1 MMSKKRFSK
10 KGNSKKSNKIN
21 SDPPFDRR
29 SMDKMMADIGHMLE
43 QQEFDSI
50 DEANAFLQQVM
61 ASGEPIPTTA
71 PQTPVEQAQEMMY
84 EAFEASGKR
93 RMKLAKQAL
102 TISDDCVDAYV
113 LLAEE
118 SAKTL
123 QEARDLYSAGVQA
136 GERVLGEELFAEAV
150 GHFWGIVET
159 RPYMRV
165 RAGLANCLWLLGE
178 RSEAIDHHQEL
189 LRLNPNDNQGIRH
202 QLLTEYMEE
211 GMDKETEYLLSEYDD
226 DTSATWLYNRALFL
240 FKKGDGKKARIQL
253 LEALQYNPH
262 VPGYLLKRKRLP
274 KNLPP
279 YVGFGDKNEAVYY
292 ATEAGFLWSQQAGA
306 LDWLQRVSTEM

>member
-1 MMSKKRFSK
+1 MMSKKRFSQ
-10 KGNSKKSNKIN
+10 KGDSKKSNKKK
-21 SDPPFDRR
+21 SDPSFDRR
-29 SMDKMMADIGHMLE
+29 SMDKMMADIGRLLE

-50 DEANAFLQQVM
+50 DEANAYLQQVM
-61 ASGEPIPTTA
+61 ASGEPIPSTA

-93 RMKLAKQAL
+93 RIKLAKQAL

-123 QEARDLYSAGVQA
+123 PEARDLYATGVKV
-136 GERVLGEELFAEAV
+136 GERVLGKELFTEAV
-150 GHFWGIVET
+150 GHFWGMVET
-159 RPYMRV
+159 RPYMRA

-178 RSEAIDHHQEL
+178 HSEAIEHHQEM
-189 LRLNPNDNQGIRH
+189 LRLNPGDNQGIRY

-211 GMDKETEYLLSEYDD
+211 GMNKDAEHLLSEYDD
-226 DTSATWLYNRALFL
+226 DASATWLYNHALLL
-240 FKKGDGKKARIQL
+240 FKKGDSKKARIQL
-253 LEALQYNPH
+253 LEAIQYNPL

-274 KNLPP
+274 KQLPP

-292 ATEAGFLWSQQAGA
+292 VTEAGYLWSQQAGA
-306 LDWLQRVSTEM
+306 LDWLQRVSAEM